1 MTEKELYELVRLTL
15 TYNPTTGSFTHNFRP
30 RSMFAS
36 DRDWKKW
43 NTRYAGKEAG
53 STKKNHWNGKY
64 YKYIRLLDKDYMFHR
79 IVWLYTNGVLPEVI
93 DHINGDPTDNRLCNL
108 RNTTPL
114 GNSRNMRRR
123 KNNVTGIPGVIVHCQ
138 NGRYVAQIGVEGKT
152 KHLGITPDFFEACCL
167 RKSTENRYGF
177 SENHGSNCFISSN

>member
-15 TYNPTTGSFTHNFRP
+15 TYNPTTGLFTHNIRP
-30 RSMFAS
+30 RSMFTS

-64 YKYIRLLDKDYMFHR
+64 YKYIRLLDRDYMFHR
-79 IVWLYTNGVLPEVI
+79 IVWLYINGVLPEVI

-123 KNNVTGIPGVIVHCQ
+123 KNNVTGIPGVIIHCQ

-167 RKSTENRYGF
+167 RKSAENRYGF
-177 SENHGSNCFISSN
+177 GENHGSNCFISSN

>member
-64 YKYIRLLDKDYMFHR
+64 YKYIRLFDKDYMFHR
-79 IVWLYTNGVLPEVI
+79 IVWLYINGVLPEVI

-167 RKSTENRYGF
+167 RKSAENRYGF

>member
-64 YKYIRLLDKDYMFHR
+64 YKYIRLLDKDYMYHR
-79 IVWLYTNGVLPEVI
+79 IVWLYVHGVLPNVI
-93 DHINGDPTDNRLCNL
+93 DHLNGDPTDNRFCNL

-114 GNSRNMRRR
+114 ENSRNMRRH
-123 KNNVTGIPGVIVHCQ
+123 KHNVTGISGVVIHCQ
-138 NGRYVAQIGVEGKT
+138 NGRYVAQIGLKGKT

-167 RKSTENRYGF
+167 RKSAENYYGF
-177 SENHGSNCFISSN
+177 NENHGSNRFTS

>member
-1 MTEKELYELVRLTL
+1 MRVKRLEVL
-15 TYNPTTGSFTHNFRP
+15 
-30 RSMFAS
+30 
-36 DRDWKKW
+36 
-43 NTRYAGKEAG
+43 
-53 STKKNHWNGKY
+53 KKNHWNGKY

-79 IVWLYTNGVLPEVI
+79 IVWLYINGVLPEVI

-108 RNTTPL
+108 RNTTSL

-123 KNNVTGIPGVIVHCQ
+123 KNNVTGIPGVIIHCQ

-167 RKSTENRYGF
+167 RKSAENRYGF
-177 SENHGSNCFISSN
+177 GENHGSNCFISSN

>member
-79 IVWLYTNGVLPEVI
+79 IVWLYINGVLPEVI

-167 RKSTENRYGF
+167 RKSAENRYGF

>member
-79 IVWLYTNGVLPEVI
+79 IVWLYVNGVLPEVI

-167 RKSTENRYGF
+167 RKSAENRYGF